1 MKSYSEEYN
10 DGVSKI
16 KDILSKENIIKT
28 EEKSS
33 LYDYLR
39 IVRKY
44 FRPFNKAFLEYSSHT
59 SDDEPLY
66 KISVFPYYNIN
77 SHLGNNLEHEEMWLW
92 LKVNTEKDEWFF
104 LLKKEY
110 NSDFFRYD
118 DEYYYYYINGRKIK
132 STFSSQ
138 FALKNVLYYY
148 DDDFLELFRTMEDY
162 FDYRVSLGIYET
174 TYNYST
180 FGGHDLGSGFDY
192 KINIIGD
199 GSITCDLDFSELD
212 KEVVRSK
219 RSDRKASL
227 AQLLIDNQDEILKRI
242 PISIYHM
249 GYNTISIYQKYWN
262 SFDSFDDDEEKIYC
276 K

>member
-1 MKSYSEEYN
+1 MKSYSEQYA
-10 DGVSKI
+10 DGVSRI
-16 KDILSKENIIKT
+16 QDILSKENVIKT
-28 EEKSS
+28 EEGSS

-59 SDDEPLY
+59 SDDESLY
-66 KISVFPYYNIN
+66 KISVFPYYSIY
-77 SHLGNNLEHEEMWLW
+77 HEREEMWLW
-92 LKVNTEKDEWFF
+92 LRLVHFLGEEEWFF

-118 DEYYYYYINGRKIK
+118 DEYYYDSINGNKIK
-132 STFSSQ
+132 SPFSPQ
-138 FALKNVLYYY
+138 FALKNVLNYYY
-148 DDDFLELFRTMEDY
+148 DNFLELFTTMEDY
-162 FDYRVSLGIYET
+162 FEYRDCLGIDGM
-174 TYNYST
+174 TYKDSS
-180 FGGHDLGSGFDY
+180 FGGLELGSNFY
-192 KINIIGD
+192 YTINMIGD
-199 GSITCDLDFSELD
+199 GSITCNLDFSELD
-212 KEVVRSK
+212 QEVVRSK

-227 AQLLIDNQDEILKRI
+227 AQLLIDNQDEILKKI

-249 GYNTISIYQKYWN
+249 LYDTSSIYQKYWN

>member
-1 MKSYSEEYN
+1 MKSYSEQYA
-10 DGVSKI
+10 DGVSRI
-16 KDILSKENIIKT
+16 QNILSKENVIKT
-28 EEKSS
+28 EEKAS

-59 SDDEPLY
+59 SDDESLY
-66 KISVFPYYNIN
+66 KISAFPYYITYR
-77 SHLGNNLEHEEMWLW
+77 ERDEMWLW
-92 LKVNTEKDEWFF
+92 LRLAPILEKEEWVF

-118 DEYYYYYINGRKIK
+118 DEYYYDSINGNKIK
-132 STFSSQ
+132 SSFSQQ
-138 FALKNVLYYY
+138 FALKNVVNYYD
-148 DDDFLELFRTMEDY
+148 DDDFLELFTTMEDY
-162 FDYRVSLGIYET
+162 FEYRDHLGIYGM
-174 TYNYST
+174 TYKNSV
-180 FGGHDLGSGFDY
+180 FDGRDLESGFNY

-199 GSITCDLDFSELD
+199 GSITCNLDFSELD

-227 AQLLIDNQDEILKRI
+227 AQLLIDNQDEILKKI

-249 GYNTISIYQKYWN
+249 LYDTKSIYQKYWN

>member
-16 KDILSKENIIKT
+16 KDILSKENVIKT
-28 EEKSS
+28 EEKAS

-66 KISVFPYYNIN
+66 KISVFPYYYSIYRDC
-77 SHLGNNLEHEEMWLW
+77 EEMWLW
-92 LKVNTEKDEWFF
+92 LRLVHILEKEELFF

-118 DEYYYYYINGRKIK
+118 DEYYYDSINGNKIK
-132 STFSSQ
+132 SSFYQQ
-138 FALKNVLYYY
+138 FALKNVVNYYY
-148 DDDFLELFRTMEDY
+148 DDFLELFTTMEDY
-162 FDYRVSLGIYET
+162 FEYRDCLGIVRM
-174 TYNYST
+174 TYKDSS
-180 FGGHDLGSGFDY
+180 FSGLDLGSGFNY

-199 GSITCDLDFSELD
+199 GSITCNLDFSELD

-249 GYNTISIYQKYWN
+249 VYNTESIYQKYWN

>member
-1 MKSYSEEYN
+1 MKSYSEQYA
-10 DGVSKI
+10 DGVSRI
-16 KDILSKENIIKT
+16 QNILSKENVIKK
-28 EEKSS
+28 EEQAS
-33 LYDYLR
+33 LYDYLKIMR
-39 IVRKY
+39 NH

-66 KISVFPYYNIN
+66 EISVFPYY
-77 SHLGNNLEHEEMWLW
+77 SRDEMWLW
-92 LKVNTEKDEWFF
+92 LRVAQILEKEECLF

-118 DEYYYYYINGRKIK
+118 DEHYYNSINGHKIK
-132 STFSSQ
+132 SSFSQQ
-138 FALKNVLYYY
+138 FAIKDFVNHYA
-148 DDDFLELFRTMEDY
+148 DDFLELFTTMEDY
-162 FDYRVSLGIYET
+162 FEYRDRLGIVGM
-174 TYNYST
+174 TYKDSS
-180 FGGHDLGSGFDY
+180 FGGHDLGSSFDY

-199 GSITCDLDFSELD
+199 GSITCNLDFSELD
-212 KEVVRSK
+212 QEVVRSK

-227 AQLLIDNQDEILKRI
+227 AQLLIDNQDEILKKI

-249 GYNTISIYQKYWN
+249 GYNTDSIYQKYWN

>member
-1 MKSYSEEYN
+1 MKSYSEQYA
-10 DGVSKI
+10 DGVSRI
-16 KDILSKENIIKT
+16 QNILSKENIIKT

-33 LYDYLR
+33 LYDYLK

-44 FRPFNKAFLEYSSHT
+44 LRPFNKAFLEYSSHT

-66 KISVFPYYNIN
+66 KISVFPYYVTYR
-77 SHLGNNLEHEEMWLW
+77 ERDEMWLW
-92 LKVNTEKDEWFF
+92 LKIVNIMENEEWFF

-118 DEYYYYYINGRKIK
+118 DEYYYYSINGHKIK
-132 STFSSQ
+132 SSFSQQ
-138 FALKNVLYYY
+138 FALKNVLNYYYY
-148 DDDFLELFRTMEDY
+148 DFQELFTTMEDY
-162 FDYRVSLGIYET
+162 FDYRFLLGIDGKIYK
-174 TYNYST
+174 YSS
-180 FGGHDLGSGFDY
+180 FGELDSGSGFNY

-199 GSITCDLDFSELD
+199 GTITCNLDFSELD
-212 KEVVRSK
+212 EEVVRSK
-219 RSDRKASL
+219 RSDGKASL

-249 GYNTISIYQKYWN
+249 ECNTNSIYQKYWN

>member
-1 MKSYSEEYN
+1 MKSYSEQYA
-10 DGVSKI
+10 DGVSRI
-16 KDILSKENIIKT
+16 QNILSKENVIKT
-28 EEKSS
+28 EEQAS

-44 FRPFNKAFLEYSSHT
+44 FRPFNKAFLEYSPYT

-66 KISVFPYYNIN
+66 KISVFPYFSIY
-77 SHLGNNLEHEEMWLW
+77 GEPEEMWLW
-92 LKVNTEKDEWFF
+92 LRLAHILEKEECCF

-118 DEYYYYYINGRKIK
+118 DEYYYVSIYGNKIK
-132 STFSSQ
+132 SSSSQ
-138 FALKNVLYYY
+138 QFAIKDFVNHYA
-148 DDDFLELFRTMEDY
+148 DDFLELFTTMEDY
-162 FDYRVSLGIYET
+162 FEYRDRLGIVGM
-174 TYNYST
+174 TYKDSS
-180 FGGHDLGSGFDY
+180 FGGHDLGSSFDY

-199 GSITCDLDFSELD
+199 GSITCNLDFSELD
-212 KEVVRSK
+212 QEVVRSK

-227 AQLLIDNQDEILKRI
+227 AQLLIDNQDEILKKI

-249 GYNTISIYQKYWN
+249 GYNTDSIYQKYWN

>member
-1 MKSYSEEYN
+1 MKSYSEQYA
-10 DGVSKI
+10 DGVSRI
-16 KDILSKENIIKT
+16 QNILSKENVIKT

-33 LYDYLR
+33 LYDYLK
-39 IVRKY
+39 IMRKY
-44 FRPFNKAFLEYSSHT
+44 LRPFNKAFLEYSSHT

-66 KISVFPYYNIN
+66 KISVFPYYYSIYRDC
-77 SHLGNNLEHEEMWLW
+77 EEMWLW
-92 LKVNTEKDEWFF
+92 LRLVHILEKEELFF

-118 DEYYYYYINGRKIK
+118 DEYYYDSINGNKIK
-132 STFSSQ
+132 SSFYQQ
-138 FALKNVLYYY
+138 FALKNVVNYYY
-148 DDDFLELFRTMEDY
+148 DDFLELFTTMEDY
-162 FDYRVSLGIYET
+162 FEYRDCLGIVRM
-174 TYNYST
+174 TYKDSS
-180 FGGHDLGSGFDY
+180 FSGLDLE
-192 KINIIGD
+192 NITIYNEYFY
-199 GSITCDLDFSELD
+199 L
-212 KEVVRSK
+212 K

-249 GYNTISIYQKYWN
+249 VYNTESIYQKYWN